1 MKIKNMIPALG
12 WNAVYNLTA
21 DSEITRPLVCWA
33 VIEKDVSTGVIE
45 QTKDV
50 VVGMLSDEQN
60 DIVPA
65 NSLDGFKGYDY
76 DIDLLESEMFES
88 MN

>member
-12 WNAVYNLTA
+12 WNAVFELTKE
-21 DSEITRPLVCWA
+21 SQVSRPLVCWA
-33 VIEKDVSTGVIE
+33 CAELETVKGYVEEKA
-45 QTKDV
+45 DV
-50 VVGMLSDEQN
+50 VVGMVTDESN
-60 DIVPA
+60 NVVPA
-65 NSLDGFKGYDY
+65 NSIDGFKGYDY